1 MFSQRLK
8 KLRNER
14 QLFQKD
20 LADFLGITTSAYGF
34 YEQGKR
40 QPDQDTLN
48 KLADYF
54 NVSTDYLLGRSNT
67 PRQLPDPGDI
77 IAAHMTN
84 DDDKKGLPPEA
95 IEEIR
100 EHIEFIRYKYRK
112 KQPDDTKKNLP

>member
-14 QLFQKD
+14 RLYQKD
-20 LADFLGITTSAYGF
+20 LAEFLGITTSAYGF

-54 NVSTDYLLGRSNT
+54 DVSTDYLLGRANL
-67 PRQLPDPGDI
+67 PRPSYDPREI
-77 IAAHMTN
+77 VAAHRTN
-84 DDDKKGLPPEA
+84 GDDYKKDLPPEA
-95 IEEIR
+95 VAEIEMYVDYIR
-100 EHIEFIRYKYRK
+100 HKYK
-112 KQPDDTKKNLP
+112 KQQPDGNK